1 MQSNNSVSP
10 VAAMSAAE
18 LNPQRLA
25 QLLESDVDSD
35 SDIDGLDNNDWDD
48 DASNNDGLNNEA
60 QQTLGDA
67 NSDSQGDD
75 IKSARFR
82 KLQKKLRKLVSW
94 AIRDYNMIEDGDVV
108 MVCISGGK
116 DSFTLLDI
124 LLFLK
129 KIAPIQFDVIAV
141 NLDQKQPDYP
151 EDILPN
157 YLTKHGI
164 PYYILEKDTYSV
176 VKQIVPEGKT
186 YCSACSRLR
195 RGSLY
200 GFAKQIGATKVAL
213 GHHRDD
219 IMATFFLNLFH
230 GGSLKAMPPKLLS
243 DDGQNILIRPL
254 AYVEEKDI
262 IKYAN
267 YKQFPIIPC
276 NLCGSQENLQRA
288 MINDM
293 LRTWDQQYPNRLD
306 SIFGAMQ
313 NVAPSQ
319 LADRELFDFEN
330 LQLKRDE
337 HIRVFEGEN
346 IQAGQ
351 IDEQL
356 QQKGVPTAP
365 AVQTFDPTQFQKN
378 KGSQKNKA
386 SQKPKAP
393 QKSNASQNAESQKI
407 PTINPLI

>member
-1 MQSNNSVSP
+1 
-10 VAAMSAAE
+10 MSAAE
-18 LNPQRLA
+18 LNPQLSA

-35 SDIDGLDNNDWDD
+35 SDIDGLDDNDWDD

-67 NSDSQGDD
+67 NADSQGDD

-276 NLCGSQENLQRA
+276 NLCGSQENLQRT

-356 QQKGVPTAP
+356 QQKGAPTAP
-365 AVQTFDPTQFQKN
+365 AVQTFDPTK
-378 KGSQKNKA
+378 SQKNKA
-386 SQKPKAP
+386 PQKPKAL
-393 QKSNASQNAESQKI
+393 QKSNASQTAESQKI
-407 PTINPLI
+407 PTINPLIW